1 MNVKDF
7 IVTYQNVID
16 LPTCKSMV
24 EDLENNHT
32 WKKHHYTRHD
42 DLSEKTYED
51 DFYVTK
57 PVCGPVFNINNIFP
71 QVIDRYIKHELN
83 QIMGNNTWFNT
94 WSSFSHLRVN
104 KYTVDTNMKMHCDHI
119 KDLFD
124 GERKGIPIL
133 TLLGSL
139 NNDYE
144 GGDLIILDEKFSLPA
159 GSIMVFPSN
168 FMYPHKVENITKGI
182 RYSFV
187 SWIW

>member
-1 MNVKDF
+1 MKVKDF

-16 LPTCKSMV
+16 PLTCKIMV

-32 WKKHHYTRHD
+32 WEKHQYNHTA
-42 DLSEKTYED
+42 DLSVKTFED
-51 DFYVTK
+51 DFYVTI
-57 PVCGPVFNINNIFP
+57 PARGPVFNINDIIP
-71 QVIDRYIKHELN
+71 QVVNQYIKNELN
-83 QIMGNNTWFNT
+83 QIMGNNNWFDT
-94 WSSFSHLRVN
+94 WSSFSLLRVN
-104 KYTVDTNMKMHCDHI
+104 KYTTDTNMKMHCDHI
-119 KDLFD
+119 KHLFD

-133 TLLGSL
+133 TVLGSL

-144 GGDLIILDEKFSLPA
+144 GGDLIILDEKYSLPA

-168 FMYPHKVENITKGI
+168 FMYPHKIENITKGT